1 MPTPNNKP
9 QSGNAVNRRPT
20 KVIFIRPRNVLLR
33 LQPQRFPR
41 MGRTLQSP
49 AKYLTQLHGSI
60 RLPRNDAGFTNAP

>member
-9 QSGNAVNRRPT
+9 HSGNAVNRRPT

-33 LQPQRFPR
+33 MQPQRFPR

-49 AKYLTQLHGSI
+49 AKYLTQFHESI